1 MQSELEQLTHSL
13 GALSIQNSSGEAHN
27 NNKKKHIYV
36 LECAGGVFYV
46 GKTEKDVAVR
56 FEEHLAGAGSAWTNL
71 NTVRRIIETVPDGP
85 FLEDAKT
92 LEYMRMHGVDNVR
105 GGKYSQTVLTE
116 AERDEIERSM
126 RHENNQCMQC
136 GATSHFAAQCPA
148 HHPTEM
154 TKKKEPV
161 VLVAGSSKKI
171 VRALSGPS
179 KSRCCYRC
187 GRDTHWVAECY
198 ARTHLNGNPL

>member
-13 GALSIQNSSGEAHN
+13 GALSIQNSSGEAHNN

-105 GGKYSQTVLTE
+105 GGKYSQTVLSQ

-136 GATSHFAAQCPA
+136 GATSHFVAQCPSRQPKTA
-148 HHPTEM
+148 KQPALLVSVAP
-154 TKKKEPV
+154 KK
-161 VLVAGSSKKI
+161 VACG
-171 VRALSGPS
+171 GGGHS
-179 KSRCCYRC
+179 KSLCYRC
-187 GRDTHWVAECY
+187 GRNTHWVADCR
-198 ARTHLNGNPL
+198 ARTHLNGTPL